1 MRVVR
6 DPEALLARSEQAFAA
21 EAACEQPAWKLPG
34 PLRQD
39 WGTAA
44 QQLRVAQDAIPPTES
59 ERTRAQRAFEA
70 AMDEAEDTIREAKRR
85 LRGLL
90 QGAELEAVLAAY
102 QLQAPLGGLSAE
114 FLTSRLRNLAPV
126 SASQADPDAQLPAAM
141 LTRAG
146 ELLTEIE
153 TRRPAA
159 QESLSDRK
167 TAVAARNAALDEVNL
182 LRQRAYFH
190 LCSVLPEM
198 DDDPRL
204 DAYGFG
210 AERSRRAA
218 KAAAPPAA

>member
-1 MRVVR
+1 
-6 DPEALLARSEQAFAA
+6 
-21 EAACEQPAWKLPG
+21 
-34 PLRQD
+34 
-39 WGTAA
+39 
-44 QQLRVAQDAIPPTES
+44 
-59 ERTRAQRAFEA
+59 
-70 AMDEAEDTIREAKRR
+70 
-85 LRGLL
+85 
-90 QGAELEAVLAAY
+90 Y

-114 FLTSRLRNLAPV
+114 FLTSRLRNLTPV
-126 SASQADPDAQLPAAM
+126 SASQAEPDAQLPAAM

-153 TRRPAA
+153 THRPAA

-167 TAVAARNAALDEVNL
+167 TAVAARNAALDEVNR

-218 KAAAPPAA
+218 KPAPQPAA

>member
-6 DPEALLARSEQAFAA
+6 DPEALLARSQQAFAA

-70 AMDEAEDTIREAKRR
+70 AMDEAE
-85 LRGLL
+85 
-90 QGAELEAVLAAY
+90 
-102 QLQAPLGGLSAE
+102 
-114 FLTSRLRNLAPV
+114 
-126 SASQADPDAQLPAAM
+126 PDAQLPAAM

-153 TRRPAA
+153 THRPAA

-167 TAVAARNAALDEVNL
+167 TAVAARNAALDEVNR

-218 KAAAPPAA
+218 KPAPQPAA